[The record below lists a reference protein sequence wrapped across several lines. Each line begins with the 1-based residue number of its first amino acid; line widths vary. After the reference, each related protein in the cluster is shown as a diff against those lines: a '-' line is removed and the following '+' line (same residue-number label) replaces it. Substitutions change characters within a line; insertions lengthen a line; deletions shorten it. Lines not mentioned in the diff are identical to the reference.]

1 MLRTITSGTSVV
13 IKEGIFIAK
22 TEKEGKQISS
32 SPMYVPYH
40 KATTNMFSSVL
51 WGTKNAALTGDTN
64 VQRFFFILSETGI
77 RDK

>member
-22 TEKEGKQISS
+22 TEKEGKQISF

-40 KATTNMFSSVL
+40 KAITNMFSSVL
-51 WGTKNAALTGDTN
+51 W
-64 VQRFFFILSETGI
+64 
-77 RDK
+77 